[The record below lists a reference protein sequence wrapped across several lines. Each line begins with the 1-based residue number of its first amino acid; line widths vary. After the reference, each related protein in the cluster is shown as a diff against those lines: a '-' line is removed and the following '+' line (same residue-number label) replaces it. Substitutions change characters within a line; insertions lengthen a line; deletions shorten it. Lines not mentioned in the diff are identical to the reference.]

1 MDETS
6 GQYTLVLTAEDA
18 KQCIKAITDNGDIH
32 ALDFET
38 TGLRPEG
45 ARVRLTCISGPAG
58 NFVESVLLNATLS
71 RLRKPVL
78 GQSLTLALREGG
90 LTLQLVAQT

>member
-45 ARVRLTCISGPAG
+45 ARVRLTCIL
-58 NFVESVLLNATLS
+58 ESVLLNATLS